1 MRRIATFTHTK
12 VGEVNRGKMPVV
24 SPWTRC
30 LSPVHLSNAA
40 QVAVLTFNPHWWSLQ
55 NHSRLQMPNPLS
67 GDNKML
73 SYFIGIC
80 QHVTKRDL
88 YVSTEFH
95 GKKEIMWEWVWMC
108 WLSLSLLFIR
118 GRSLWR
124 KVIEDHS
131 SQVYRWP
138 PPAICTLSFSIHFRL
153 FVSKW
158 SCFQLSHW
166 MVEFFIKTLFSVLL
180 RNQVLNCKWLIL
192 ICMRRCKTS
201 TSAWKGNEN
210 VPWLWGKC
218 ILMCENEWR
227 AFQLRNCFI
236 QVNWKEEVYKE
247 SKWNTV

>member
-118 GRSLWR
+118 GRSAVAQGHRGPFLSG
-124 KVIEDHS
+124 VQVAS
-131 SQVYRWP
+131 SCHLYSVVLY
-138 PPAICTLSFSIHFRL
+138 SFQTFCL
-153 FVSKW
+153 
-158 SCFQLSHW
+158 
-166 MVEFFIKTLFSVLL
+166 
-180 RNQVLNCKWLIL
+180 
-192 ICMRRCKTS
+192 
-201 TSAWKGNEN
+201 
-210 VPWLWGKC
+210 
-218 ILMCENEWR
+218 
-227 AFQLRNCFI
+227 
-236 QVNWKEEVYKE
+236 
-247 SKWNTV
+247 